1 SLQAGG
7 KSDGTNAAPCCCC
20 EAALQHPSSLTFFG
34 VGLLILVFS
43 EDRVVMPKW
52 IGETMANARSAIFST
67 KTGEQIGYV
76 AGSAAYDLRDRK
88 RFVVDVNKNLVGPA
102 TGQAVG
108 QLRDGGPFT
117 GSGEAADS
125 LFD

>member
-1 SLQAGG
+1 MFASLRAGG
-7 KSDGTNAAPCCCC
+7 KPDGTNVSPCRCC
-20 EAALQHPSSLTFFG
+20 EAVLQHLPTRAKRRLYGACPRAFG
-34 VGLLILVFS
+34 NARNASERSVGN
-43 EDRVVMPKW
+43 
-52 IGETMANARSAIFST
+52 GRSAIFST

-76 AGSAAYDLRDRK
+76 EGAGAYDLNDRK
-88 RFVVDVNKNLVGPA
+88 RFEVDVNKNLVDPA
-102 TGQAVG
+102 TGQVVG